1 MDERRYGHGILIKV
15 SGIRETEVG
24 NYTSIGRGMSSSIN
38 DEVRG
43 VAKQFFGLQQE
54 EKLKWS
60 RAVNVF
66 EGYGHDPVV
75 SEKQVLNLNTRLFLK
90 IMSNGISKSPL
101 YRVVTNKAKL
111 SISVAT
117 IYEPDPE
124 P

>member
-1 MDERRYGHGILIKV
+1 
-15 SGIRETEVG
+15 
-24 NYTSIGRGMSSSIN
+24 MSSSIN

-90 IMSNGISKSPL
+90 VFHEKQRKLDLRPENPDNF
-101 YRVVTNKAKL
+101 RVVTNKAKL